1 MKIRENKRF
10 FVLCFMAGFFAGI
23 LYVNLVSGD
32 YIASTGI
39 LDDYFLKQYAQTEI
53 DTAEFLWYIAYLRL
67 VPVMLLFALGCT
79 KMRKGAASAYIVWTG
94 FSAGMI
100 LVTAVMKMGVKG
112 IILCLLCM
120 VPQFICYI
128 AAYLMLLWFLF
139 GYPAVRW
146 NTSKT
151 MCFALFMLT
160 GILLEC
166 YVNPVIVKMFL
177 RTL

>member
-1 MKIRENKRF
+1 VKIRENKRF

-23 LYVNLVSGD
+23 LYANLVSGD

>member
-1 MKIRENKRF
+1 MLSVF
-10 FVLCFMAGFFAGI
+10 HMAGFLAGI
-23 LYVNLVSGD
+23 LYANLGAGD
-32 YIASTGI
+32 YIAGTGI
-39 LDDYFLKQYAQTEI
+39 LDDFFLEQYAGMEI
-53 DTAEFLWYIAYLRL
+53 DTAEFLWYVSYLRL
-67 VPVMLLFALGCT
+67 VPVFLLFALGCT
-79 KMRKGAASAYIVWTG
+79 KLRKGVAAAYIVWTG

-128 AAYLMLLWFLF
+128 AGYLMLLWFLF

-146 NTSKT
+146 NMSKT
-151 MCFALFMLT
+151 VCFSLFMLT